1 MIDTTLADLDKA
13 FGKAVESFERDLSR
27 VRTGRANLSIL
38 EGLKVEYYGV
48 PTPLAQVAALTVPD
62 PRLIVIRPW
71 DKKLIGAIEKAI
83 TIADLGLMP
92 SNDGDVVR
100 LPIPPLTTERRKDLV
115 KQVKKL
121 LEEAKI
127 ALRNNRRE
135 ARSRLDKAEG
145 LPEDE
150 VKRAQEKIDKE
161 TERYVKEVEEIA
173 GRKETEI
180 MDF

>member
-13 FGKAVESFERDLSR
+13 FGKAIESFERDLSR

-38 EGLKVEYYGV
+38 EGLRVEYYGV
-48 PTPLAQVAALTVPD
+48 PTALAQVAALTVPD
-62 PRLIVIRPW
+62 PRLIMIRPW

-83 TIADLGLMP
+83 TMADLGLMP

-127 ALRNNRRE
+127 ALRNSRRE

-161 TERYVKEVEEIA
+161 TERYVKEVEDIA

-180 MDF
+180 MEF

>member
-1 MIDTTLADLDKA
+1 MIDTTMTELDKA

-48 PTPLAQVAALTVPD
+48 PTALGQVAALTVPD

-71 DKKLIGAIEKAI
+71 DKKLIGTIEKAI

-115 KQVKKL
+115 KQVKRL

-127 ALRNNRRE
+127 ALRNHRRD
-135 ARSRLDKAEG
+135 ARSRLEKADG

-150 VKRAQEKIDKE
+150 VKRALEKIDKE
-161 TERYVKEVEEIA
+161 TERYVKDVEEIS
-173 GRKETEI
+173 GRKEREI
-180 MDF
+180 MEF